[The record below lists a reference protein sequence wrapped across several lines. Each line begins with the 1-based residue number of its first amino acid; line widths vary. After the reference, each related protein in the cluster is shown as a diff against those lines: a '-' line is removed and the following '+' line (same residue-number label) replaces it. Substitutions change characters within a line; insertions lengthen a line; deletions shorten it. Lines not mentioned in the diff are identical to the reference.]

1 MNYFMP
7 ESMRFQL
14 TVKNFK
20 LIRMNQKINI
30 LVVDDNKLSLHSV
43 SNYLKGQGY
52 ELTQAANGEEALQL
66 IESTTIDLILLDIM
80 MPGMDGF
87 EVCARLK
94 QDPATKDI
102 PIIFLSAKIDTDDI
116 ITGFKAGGVD
126 YITKPFNK
134 EELLARIR
142 NHVELKLMR
151 DMLKSHNKQL
161 TKSRNTFMK
170 TLLEL
175 SKFVDSKR

>member
-1 MNYFMP
+1 
-7 ESMRFQL
+7 
-14 TVKNFK
+14 
-20 LIRMNQKINI
+20 MNQKINI

>member
-1 MNYFMP
+1 
-7 ESMRFQL
+7 MRFQL

-20 LIRMNQKINI
+20 LIRMNQKIKI

-43 SNYLKGQGY
+43 SSYLKSQGY
-52 ELTQAANGEEALQL
+52 ELTQAENGEEALQL

-87 EVCARLK
+87 EVCGRLK
-94 QDPATKDI
+94 QYPATKDI

-116 ITGFKAGGVD
+116 VTGFKAGGVD

-151 DMLKSHNKQL
+151 DMLKSHNIQL

-175 SKFVDSKR
+175 SKFTNSKR